1 MNNLPREKLIQII
14 QENSISITNNPQQ
27 CKAFL
32 LDYCGE
38 YRLEIN
44 VLMSALQE
52 GIVKELCNISQGI
65 PLESILAKLRQQL
78 ETNLGIREDIAQWA
92 VESWAIALGIIKELE
107 LKNLNLDNFKG
118 LNDTSDEQTRTENK
132 LQQIVTSAKKNKV
145 VQTIQKSLSNN
156 NFMEV
161 LSKGIK
167 LEMIAIPEGEFMMGS
182 QDNNFEKP
190 PHKVQLN
197 SFYMGKYPV
206 TQEQYQAIMGENPSK
221 FKGLVHPV
229 DKVDWLS
236 ARQFCQKL
244 SQITGKK
251 YQLPSE
257 AQWEYACRAG
267 STTKYHFGDNASL
280 LNYYAWYRDNSNEQ
294 THPVGMK
301 KPNEWGLYDMYG
313 NVWEW
318 CEDTWYEDYQGAPN
332 DGSAWVKGLT
342 QNHVVRGGGFNAIVR
357 VVVLLVGI
365 RLVRSF
371 IKDIYM
377 VFVLFIFLDNVN
389 FYEQLLIF
397 EKLFF
402 GNYESWKKEVKQASS
417 PCLKRL

>member
-182 QDNNFEKP
+182 QDNNFEK
-190 PHKVQLN
+190 Q
-197 SFYMGKYPV
+197 
-206 TQEQYQAIMGENPSK
+206 
-221 FKGLVHPV
+221 
-229 DKVDWLS
+229 
-236 ARQFCQKL
+236 
-244 SQITGKK
+244 
-251 YQLPSE
+251 
-257 AQWEYACRAG
+257 
-267 STTKYHFGDNASL
+267 
-280 LNYYAWYRDNSNEQ
+280 
-294 THPVGMK
+294 
-301 KPNEWGLYDMYG
+301 
-313 NVWEW
+313 
-318 CEDTWYEDYQGAPN
+318 
-332 DGSAWVKGLT
+332 
-342 QNHVVRGGGFNAIVR
+342 GFN
-357 VVVLLVGI
+357 
-365 RLVRSF
+365 
-371 IKDIYM
+371 
-377 VFVLFIFLDNVN
+377 
-389 FYEQLLIF
+389 
-397 EKLFF
+397 
-402 GNYESWKKEVKQASS
+402 
-417 PCLKRL
+417 